1 MGCRRAERGVQQ
13 EHSYVMRLVEIS
25 STYLDVA
32 STNVQ
37 SYNDISWL
45 AKEAL
50 VVKLEIGVE
59 QSVWINALL
68 DHAFPIRMIA
78 ETAENRIVYL

>member
-1 MGCRRAERGVQQ
+1 MQ
-13 EHSYVMRLVEIS
+13 LVDIS

-37 SYNDISWL
+37 SYHDISWL
-45 AKEAL
+45 AEDAL
-50 VVKLEIGVE
+50 VVELEIGVE

-68 DHAFPIRMIA
+68 DHALPIRMIA